1 MKKLTAF
8 LLTMYLFF
16 IAIGYSD
23 AMETT
28 QAKYVRDYSNLRHIT
43 LMIGLV
49 LVSVVIWGIKEK
61 RINII
66 LRESEEKYKL
76 LFENAVEAIMVL
88 QDGKF
93 KIFDPIA
100 EKILKSD
107 ANRLKTVDFM
117 EIVYSEDKER
127 ISKLHLDRLSGK
139 ESGTKHTFRIVG
151 EKGEIVW
158 VESKG
163 IKIAWNNRPA
173 SLNFIT
179 DITDRKKKE
188 EDILYLSFHDQLTGA
203 YNRRFF
209 EEELQRLDNLRNLP
223 LTIVMIDVNGL
234 KIFND
239 LLGHKSGDE
248 LIQKVANVVIKES
261 RKNDVFAR
269 MGGDEFTLLMPN
281 TGTDEARAFIKRVNE
296 EFKKQ
301 KVDSL
306 DISVSLGYETKI
318 REEQNIEDIIK
329 KADEN
334 MYKNKANQSNEY
346 RDTMVEKIYDMLSNE
361 VTWEK
366 EHSEK
371 IRRILGLFANE
382 LEFDE
387 ERVEKL
393 QVAGYYHDIGK
404 YFVDRNLLNK
414 EEPLTEEEFS
424 EYKKHSEAGYQI
436 LKSSKKYMPIAE
448 IILRHHE
455 NWDGSGYPDGLKELK
470 IPLESRILAIA
481 EAYEE
486 LVTEKPYQKAIS
498 KEEAIEKI
506 KEESGTRFD
515 SDLVKLFIED
525 VVKQI

>member
-1 MKKLTAF
+1 MKKITAF
-8 LLTMYLFF
+8 LLTISFFTLF
-16 IAIGYSD
+16 IISSYAID
-23 AMETT
+23 TT
-28 QAKYVRDYSNLRHIT
+28 QTEYVRDYTSLRLIT
-43 LMIGLV
+43 IIIGLV
-49 LVSVVIWGIKEK
+49 LVFAVIWGIKEK
-61 RINII
+61 RVNII

-93 KIFDPIA
+93 KIFNPIS
-100 EKILKSD
+100 EKILKSNK
-107 ANRLKTVDFM
+107 NRLKSVGFM
-117 EIVYSEDKER
+117 ELVYSEDKER
-127 ISKLHLDRLSGK
+127 VWNLHKDRLSGK
-139 ESGTKHTFRIVG
+139 ESGTKHIFRIIG
-151 EKGEIVW
+151 ENDEIVW

-163 IKIAWNNRPA
+163 IKITWNNKPA
-173 SLNFIT
+173 TLNFLT

-209 EEELQRLDNLRNLP
+209 EEELKRLDNLRNLP
-223 LTIVMIDVNGL
+223 LTIAMIDVNGL

-248 LIQKVANVVIKES
+248 LIRKVANVVMKES

-281 TGTDEARAFIKRVNE
+281 TRTDEAKTFVKRVNE

-306 DISVSLGYETKI
+306 DISVSLGYETKF
-318 REEQNIEDIIK
+318 REEQSIDDIIK
-329 KADEN
+329 KAEEN
-334 MYKNKANQSNEY
+334 MYKNKASQSNEY
-346 RDTMVEKIYDMLSNE
+346 RDTMVETIYERLSNE
-361 VTWEK
+361 VVWEK
-366 EHSEK
+366 EHSQR
-371 IRRILGLFANE
+371 IVRILGLFSKY

-387 ERVEKL
+387 ARAEKL
-393 QVAGYYHDIGK
+393 ETAGYYHDIGK

-414 EEPLTEEEFS
+414 EEPLTEEEFI

-455 NWDGSGYPDGLKELK
+455 SWDGSGYPDGLEELK

-486 LVTEKPYQKAIS
+486 LVGEKPYQKAIS
-498 KEEAIEKI
+498 KEEAIERL
-506 KEESGTRFD
+506 KEEAGTRFD
-515 SDLVKLFIED
+515 PDLVKLFTED
-525 VVKQI
+525 VIKQI